1 MEHKALHPGAA
12 YFYYPRPL
20 CVVGVRDEA
29 KETTNFVPVAWATP
43 LSSRPPLYGVCLS
56 PKTYS
61 HGLLVK
67 AEEFTLSF
75 LDFQDAPLV
84 AQLGRLSG
92 RDVDKVAFLEL
103 ELAEAES
110 ISTPYLLRA
119 YAAAEC
125 KLVERRSFGD
135 QTLFVGEVLKVVAR
149 EGTFTEEGILDL
161 GRVNPV
167 LYLGA
172 NYYLTVDRGSK
183 RLLVAEQT

>member
-1 MEHKALHPGAA
+1 MELRALHPGAA

-29 KETTNFVPVAWATP
+29 KGTSNFVPVAWATP

-67 AEEFTLSF
+67 AGEFTLSF
-75 LDFQDAPLV
+75 LDFQDAPVV
-84 AQLGRLSG
+84 AKLGQLSG
-92 RDVDKVAFLEL
+92 RNVDKVATLGM
-103 ELAEAES
+103 ELAEGETIA
-110 ISTPYLLRA
+110 TPYLSRA

-135 QTLFVGEVLKVVAR
+135 QTLFVGEVLRVVAR
-149 EGTFTEEGILDL
+149 EGVFSEEGVLDL
-161 GRVNPV
+161 GRVSPV

-172 NYYLTVDRGSK
+172 NRYLTVDRESQQ
-183 RLLVAEQT
+183 LLGPEHS